1 MRLSRYRFTQVWYG
15 PFPEAVGLF
24 RGQLS
29 QTSLWRRSR
38 QPIWWDFGA
47 SRLGTP
53 AGRDWYRMD
62 AAVTAGTA
70 KEDGMIRRFK
80 VAGLAAAVCLAG
92 CTMIPPYRQRRLPV
106 PDQFPGPI
114 SSTMPAA
121 TAAADIA
128 AHEIFRDERLN
139 RLVDLALANNRDLRT
154 AVLNVQQTEAQ
165 YRITRAALFPTVQG
179 SASGTRSHSSFSG
192 GSLLTG
198 EPASTFAT
206 TSNSFSASVG
216 VTSYELDL
224 FGHVRS
230 QNAQALEQYF
240 QTAAAQRAAQ
250 VSLVGEVATQYLT
263 LRETEE
269 LLTLTQNTL
278 AAVQSSYDLN
288 KALFDAGASNE
299 LDFRQSEGQVETARI
314 NVETYQRQLQQA
326 RNALQLL
333 LGAPMPEDLPAARPF
348 SDDGMVADVPAGL
361 PSDLLTRRPDILE
374 AEHAL
379 KAANANIGVARAAFF
394 PSISLTGSVG
404 VSSSQL
410 SSLFKAGS
418 GIWSFGPQIS
428 LPLFAGGHNIAT
440 LDVAKVGERLEV
452 VAYEKAI
459 QTAFREVADALIG
472 VDSYA
477 RQITL
482 EQALIDTQQRRLEL
496 ATLRYRQGEDTYLN
510 ELAAQQDL
518 YSAQQGLLQAQFN
531 RLSSKV
537 SLYQALGGGWK

>member
-1 MRLSRYRFTQVWYG
+1 
-15 PFPEAVGLF
+15 
-24 RGQLS
+24 
-29 QTSLWRRSR
+29 
-38 QPIWWDFGA
+38 
-47 SRLGTP
+47 
-53 AGRDWYRMD
+53 
-62 AAVTAGTA
+62 
-70 KEDGMIRRFK
+70 MIQRIK
-80 VAGLAAAVCLAG
+80 VACLAAALSLVG
-92 CTMIPPYRQRRLPV
+92 CTMIPRYQQPALPV
-106 PDQFPGPI
+106 PDRYPGLASAAA
-114 SSTMPAA
+114 SSAPV
-121 TAAADIA
+121 AAADIA
-128 AHEIFRDERLN
+128 AHEIFRDERLD
-139 RLVDLALANNRDLRT
+139 RLVDLALTNNRDLRT
-154 AVLNVQQTEAQ
+154 AVLNVEQTEAQ
-165 YRITRAALFPTVQG
+165 YRITRAALFPQVQG
-179 SASGTRSHSSFSG
+179 TAGATRSHSSYST
-192 GSLLTG
+192 GSLGGAAVAGSSNIGITQ
-198 EPASTFAT
+198 
-206 TSNSFSASVG
+206 NSFSASVG
-216 VTSYELDL
+216 LTSYELDL

-230 QNAQALEQYF
+230 QDAQALEQYF
-240 QTAAAQRAAQ
+240 QTQEAQRAAQ
-250 VSLVGEVATQYLT
+250 VSLVGQVATQYLS

-278 AAVQSSYDLN
+278 VAVQSSYDLN

-333 LGAPMPEDLPAARPF
+333 LGAPIPDDLPAARPF
-348 SDDGMVADVPAGL
+348 SDAGIVADVPEGL

-404 VSSSQL
+404 VSSTQL

-418 GIWSFGPQIS
+418 GVWSFGPQIS
-428 LPLFAGGHNIAT
+428 VPLFAGGHNVAE
-440 LDVAKVGERLEV
+440 LDVAKVSQRLEV

-459 QTAFREVADALIG
+459 QSAFREVADALVG

-482 EQALIDTQQRRLEL
+482 EQSLIETQQRRLEL

>member
-1 MRLSRYRFTQVWYG
+1 MISKLK
-15 PFPEAVGLF
+15 A
-24 RGQLS
+24 
-29 QTSLWRRSR
+29 
-38 QPIWWDFGA
+38 
-47 SRLGTP
+47 
-53 AGRDWYRMD
+53 AGI
-62 AAVTAGTA
+62 AAV
-70 KEDGMIRRFK
+70 
-80 VAGLAAAVCLAG
+80 LSLAG
-92 CTMIPPYRQRRLPV
+92 CTMIPHYDRPAAPV
-106 PDQFPGPI
+106 PAQYPGSQAAP
-114 SSTMPAA
+114 TTTPAA
-121 TAAADIA
+121 AAADIA
-128 AHEIFRDERLN
+128 SHEVFRDERLN

-154 AVLNVQQTEAQ
+154 AVLNVEQTQGQ
-165 YRITRAALFPTVQG
+165 YRISRASLFPTVQG
-179 SASGTRSHSSFSG
+179 SASATRSESSFSTGSLFSGLG
-192 GSLLTG
+192 GSGALG
-198 EPASTFAT
+198 GASSSSSFTE
-206 TSNSFSASVG
+206 NSFSASVG
-216 VTSYELDL
+216 ITSYELDL

-240 QTAAAQRAAQ
+240 QSEEAQRAAQ
-250 VSLVGEVATQYLT
+250 VSLVGQVATQYLT

-269 LLTLTQNTL
+269 LLQLTQDTL

-288 KALFDAGASNE
+288 KATFDAGASSE
-299 LDFRQSEGQVETARI
+299 LDLRQSEGQVETARI

-326 RNALQLL
+326 KNALQLL
-333 LGAPMPEDLPAARPF
+333 LGAPIPEDLPPAQPF
-348 SDDGMVADVPAGL
+348 SDDGMVAEVPAGL
-361 PSDLLTRRPDILE
+361 PSDLLVRRPDILE

-404 VSSSQL
+404 VTSTQL

-418 GIWSFGPQIS
+418 GEWSFGPQIS
-428 LPLFAGGHNIAT
+428 LPLFAGGHNVAQ

-459 QTAFREVADALIG
+459 QSAFREVADALVG

-482 EQALIDTQQRRLEL
+482 EQSLITTQQRRLEL

-518 YSAQQGLLQAQFN
+518 FSAQTGLLQAQFN
-531 RLSSKV
+531 RLSAKV

>member
-1 MRLSRYRFTQVWYG
+1 MRPKVRVALL
-15 PFPEAVGLF
+15 AV
-24 RGQLS
+24 
-29 QTSLWRRSR
+29 
-38 QPIWWDFGA
+38 
-47 SRLGTP
+47 
-53 AGRDWYRMD
+53 
-62 AAVTAGTA
+62 
-70 KEDGMIRRFK
+70 
-80 VAGLAAAVCLAG
+80 VACLVG
-92 CTMIPPYRQRRLPV
+92 CTMIPPYRQPALPV
-106 PDQFPGPI
+106 PARYPGP
-114 SSTMPAA
+114 AA
-121 TAAADIA
+121 DSAPVAAAAADIA
-128 AHEIFRDERLN
+128 AQEVFRDERLK
-139 RLVDLALANNRDLRT
+139 RLVDLALVNNRDLRT

-165 YRITRAALFPTVQG
+165 YRITRSALFPTVQG
-179 SASGTRSHSSFSG
+179 SAGASRSHI
-192 GSLLTG
+192 TG
-198 EPASTFAT
+198 FTA
-206 TSNSFSASVG
+206 NSFSASVG
-216 VTSYELDL
+216 VTAYELDL

-240 QTAAAQRAAQ
+240 QTEEAQRAAQ
-250 VSLVGEVATQYLT
+250 VSLVGQVATQYLT

-333 LGAPMPEDLPAARPF
+333 LGAPLPEDLPAARPF
-348 SDDGMVADVPAGL
+348 SDAGMVADVPAGL
-361 PSDLLTRRPDILE
+361 PSDLISRRPDILE

-379 KAANANIGVARAAFF
+379 KAANADIGVARAAFF

-404 VSSSQL
+404 VSSTQL

-418 GIWSFGPQIS
+418 GVWSFGPQIS
-428 LPLFAGGHNIAT
+428 LPLFAGGHNVAE
-440 LDVAKVGERLEV
+440 LDVAKVSERLQV
-452 VAYEKAI
+452 AAYEKAI
-459 QTAFREVADALIG
+459 QTAFREVADALVG

-477 RQITL
+477 RQIAL
-482 EQALIDTQQRRLEL
+482 EQSLIDTQQRRLEL

>member
-1 MRLSRYRFTQVWYG
+1 MNQR
-15 PFPEAVGLF
+15 
-24 RGQLS
+24 
-29 QTSLWRRSR
+29 
-38 QPIWWDFGA
+38 I
-47 SRLGTP
+47 
-53 AGRDWYRMD
+53 
-62 AAVTAGTA
+62 
-70 KEDGMIRRFK
+70 K
-80 VAGLAAAVCLAG
+80 VACLAAAACLVG
-92 CTMIPPYRQRRLPV
+92 CTMIPRYQQPALPV
-106 PDQFPGPI
+106 PGQYPGPV
-114 SSTMPAA
+114 PAA
-121 TAAADIA
+121 APVALPAAADIA
-128 AHEIFRDERLN
+128 AHEVFRDERLN

-165 YRITRAALFPTVQG
+165 YRITRAALFPTVEG
-179 SASGTRSHSSFSG
+179 SASGTRSHSSFST
-192 GSLLTG
+192 GSFG
-198 EPASTFAT
+198 AGSGAPGASASSLAI

-230 QNAQALEQYF
+230 QTAQALEQYF
-240 QTAAAQRAAQ
+240 GTQEAQRAAQ
-250 VSLVGEVATQYLT
+250 VSLVGQVATQYLT

-299 LDFRQSEGQVETARI
+299 LDFRQSEGQVESARI

-333 LGAPMPEDLPAARPF
+333 LGAPIPEDLPAARPF
-348 SDDGMVADVPAGL
+348 SDAGMITDVPAGL
-361 PSDLLTRRPDILE
+361 PSDLITRRPDILQ

-428 LPLFAGGHNIAT
+428 LPLFEGGHNVAELEVAQVAT
-440 LDVAKVGERLEV
+440 RLEV

-482 EQALIDTQQRRLEL
+482 EQSLIETEQRRLDL

>member
-1 MRLSRYRFTQVWYG
+1 
-15 PFPEAVGLF
+15 
-24 RGQLS
+24 
-29 QTSLWRRSR
+29 
-38 QPIWWDFGA
+38 
-47 SRLGTP
+47 
-53 AGRDWYRMD
+53 
-62 AAVTAGTA
+62 
-70 KEDGMIRRFK
+70 MIRRFK
-80 VAGLAAAVCLAG
+80 VACLAAAACLVG
-92 CTMIPPYRQRRLPV
+92 CTMIPAYRQPALPV
-106 PDQFPGPI
+106 PDQYPGPVAGA
-114 SSTMPAA
+114 PPVAA
-121 TAAADIA
+121 AAADIA
-128 AHEIFRDERLN
+128 AHEVFRDERLN

-165 YRITRAALFPTVQG
+165 YRISRSGLFPTVQG
-179 SASGTRSHSSFSG
+179 SAGATRSHSSFG
-192 GSLLTG
+192 AGTVLPG
-198 EPASTFAT
+198 APASSVGYTA
-206 TSNSFSASVG
+206 NSFSASVG

-240 QTAAAQRAAQ
+240 QTEEAQRAAQ
-250 VSLVGEVATQYLT
+250 VSLVGQVATQYLT
-263 LRETEE
+263 VRETEE

-333 LGAPMPEDLPAARPF
+333 LGAPIPADLPAARPF
-348 SDDGMVADVPAGL
+348 SDAGMVADVPAGL
-361 PSDLLTRRPDILE
+361 PSDLISRRPDILE

-404 VSSSQL
+404 VSSPQL

-418 GIWSFGPQIS
+418 GVWSFGPQIS
-428 LPLFAGGHNIAT
+428 VPLFEGGHNVAE
-440 LDVAKVGERLEV
+440 LDVARVSERLEV

-459 QTAFREVADALIG
+459 QSAFREVADALIG

-477 RQITL
+477 RQILL
-482 EQALIDTQQRRLEL
+482 EQSLIETQQRRLEL